1 LRPPVLQGL
10 LRIVGQ
16 FNIKIKIKIEIA
28 ISGVIVLREPRRV
41 PRSVSGQSRFLAGF
55 RGDVQNGDTER
66 SELHE
71 RLVQVGAEHL
81 ADSLLDL
88 AEQIDE
94 VAEVVARLLAT
105 PEENV
110 KRFKRGRPTS
120 VAL

>member
-1 LRPPVLQGL
+1 MPCS
-10 LRIVGQ
+10 VG
-16 FNIKIKIKIEIA
+16 E
-28 ISGVIVLREPRRV
+28 
-41 PRSVSGQSRFLAGF
+41 QSRLIAGF
-55 RGDVQNGDTER
+55 RGDVQNGDMDRPEMR
-66 SELHE
+66 E

-88 AEQIDE
+88 AKRIDE
-94 VAEVVARLLAT
+94 VAEVVTRLLAT